1 MSKRVLIVGGVAG
14 GASAAA
20 RLRRL
25 DEKAEIIIIE
35 RGEHISYA
43 NCGLPYYVGGA
54 IRDRSRLFVATP
66 QLFRDR
72 FAIEVRTLTEALAI
86 DREKQELVL
95 KDLSDGRVYRERYDY
110 LILSPGAAPVKPRSI
125 PGLDLPN
132 VYTLRTVPDADAL
145 YDRVVAKR
153 ARAATI
159 IGGGMIG
166 LETAENLVERG
177 VAVSLVE
184 AMDQVFPPLD
194 REMAALVH
202 EHLRA
207 KGVRL
212 YLGDPLAAVEPL
224 PDGRSAAVLKSGA
237 RLEADFVVV
246 AIGVRPEV
254 TLAKEAGLALGATGG
269 ILVDA
274 QMRTSDPRILAVGDA
289 VETTDFVTGQ
299 KAVVPMAGP
308 ANRMGRLA
316 ADTIAGRPGA
326 YRGTIGTVIAKVFDL
341 AVAAT
346 GKNEAALKKA
356 GIEYRSCI
364 IHPGSHAGYY
374 PGADTMALKILFAP
388 DGKLLGAQVVGRDG
402 VDKRIDVLATAI
414 AFGGT
419 VWDLQHLELAYAPPY
434 GSAKD
439 PVNMAGFV
447 AGNILDGSAPNCT
460 WREVPELLQ
469 RGAML
474 LDVREVSE
482 YELGHV
488 DGAVNIPLGQLRARI
503 GEVPKDRPLIVYC
516 QVGLRAYIAV
526 RILKQRGYDNVLNLS
541 GGWRTYRAI
550 TEDLKA
556 AADPGAVD
564 PPKTATA
571 GASGGASGGTSARVS
586 SASGRVEDDGTT
598 APCAGCAAPAPSS
611 TDGPE
616 AALDASGLSCPGPIM
631 AVFQAMAALAPGQV
645 LRATATDP
653 GFKRD
658 IAAWCERTGN
668 ELLSLTE
675 ENRAIVARIRKGGS
689 ASGAAAAA
697 PAHRAGVVGDPNAN
711 QDKTIVVFSGD
722 LDRVLAAFVIANGAA
737 AMGRKVTMFFTFWGL
752 NVLRRPER
760 VRVKKGLID
769 RMFGAML
776 PRGAGRLKLSKLNM
790 GGLGT
795 LMMRKVMEQK
805 NIASLEAMLAQ
816 ARKAGIRLVACQ
828 MSMDVM
834 GIRPEELIDGVEV
847 GGVATYL
854 AAAEQGNVN
863 LFI

>member
-25 DEKAEIIIIE
+25 DEDAEIIVIE

-43 NCGLPYYVGGA
+43 NCGLPYYVGGT
-54 IRDRSRLFVATP
+54 IRERSRLFVATP

-72 FAIEVRTLTEALAI
+72 FAIEVRTQTEAIAI

-95 KDLSDGRVYRERYDY
+95 KDLRDGRVYRERYDY

-125 PGLDLPN
+125 PGLDSPN

-145 YDRVVAKR
+145 YDRVVTKR
-153 ARAATI
+153 ARSATI

-177 VAVSLVE
+177 LAVNLVE

-202 EHLRA
+202 EHLRD

-212 YLGDPLAAVEPL
+212 YLGDPLAAVESL

-237 RLEADFVVV
+237 RLEADLVVV

-299 KAVVPMAGP
+299 KALVPMAGP

-326 YRGTIGTVIAKVFDL
+326 YRGTIGTAIAKVFDL

-356 GIEYRSCI
+356 GSEYRSCI

-388 DGKLLGAQVVGRDG
+388 DGKLLGAQIVGRDG
-402 VDKRIDVLATAI
+402 VDKRIDVLATVI
-414 AFGGT
+414 AFGGSI
-419 VWDLQHLELAYAPPY
+419 WDLQHLELAYAPPY

-488 DGAVNIPLGQLRARI
+488 DGAVNIPLGQLRSRI
-503 GEVPKDRPLIVYC
+503 GEVPKDRTVIVYC

-526 RILKQRGYDNVLNLS
+526 RILKQHGYDNVLNLS

-556 AADPGAVD
+556 AADPGA
-564 PPKTATA
+564 
-571 GASGGASGGTSARVS
+571 GASSKGTTGAATGYASGEVG
-586 SASGRVEDDGTT
+586 GRVEDDGTT
-598 APCAGCAAPAPSS
+598 PTVPCPGCAAPAPAP

-616 AALDASGLSCPGPIM
+616 AVLDASGLSCPGPIM

-668 ELLSLTE
+668 ELVSLTE
-675 ENRAIVARIRKGGS
+675 ENRAIVARIRKGVP
-689 ASGAAAAA
+689 AAGGLAAE
-697 PAHRAGVVGDPNAN
+697 PGHRAGIGADPNVN

-752 NVLRRPER
+752 NALRRPER
-760 VRVKKGLID
+760 VRIKKGLID

-816 ARKAGIRLVACQ
+816 ARKTGIRLVACQ

-834 GIRPEELIDGVEV
+834 GIKPEELIDGVEV

>member
-25 DEKAEIIIIE
+25 DEDAEIIVIE

-43 NCGLPYYVGGA
+43 NCGLPYYVGGS
-54 IRDRSRLFVATP
+54 IRERSRLFVATP

-72 FAIEVRTLTEALAI
+72 FAIEVRTQTEAIAI

-95 KDLSDGRVYRERYDY
+95 KDLRDGRVYRERYDY

-125 PGLDLPN
+125 PGLDSPN

-145 YDRVVAKR
+145 YDRVVAKQ
-153 ARAATI
+153 ARSATI

-177 VAVSLVE
+177 LAVNLVE

-202 EHLRA
+202 EHLRD

-212 YLGDPLAAVEPL
+212 YLGDPLAAVEAL
-224 PDGRSAAVLKSGA
+224 PDGHSAAVLKSGA

-289 VETTDFVTGQ
+289 VETIDFVTGQ
-299 KAVVPMAGP
+299 KALVPLAGP

-326 YRGTIGTVIAKVFDL
+326 YRGTIGTAIAKVFDL

-356 GIEYRSCI
+356 GIDYRSCI

-374 PGADTMALKILFAP
+374 PGADTMALKILFAA
-388 DGKLLGAQVVGRDG
+388 DGKLLGAQIVGRDG
-402 VDKRIDVLATAI
+402 VDKRIDVLATVI
-414 AFGGT
+414 AFGGSI
-419 VWDLQHLELAYAPPY
+419 WDLQHLELAYAPPY

-482 YELGHV
+482 YELGHA
-488 DGAVNIPLGQLRARI
+488 DGAVNIPLGQLRIRI
-503 GEVPKDRPLIVYC
+503 GEVPKDRTVIVYC

-550 TEDLKA
+550 THDLKA
-556 AADPGAVD
+556 AADPGACS
-564 PPKTATA
+564 PSATATG
-571 GASGGASGGTSARVS
+571 GASGGASGAASA
-586 SASGRVEDDGTT
+586 AGGRVEDDGST
-598 APCAGCAAPAPSS
+598 AAVPCSGCAAPVPAP

-689 ASGAAAAA
+689 APSSAAAA
-697 PAHRAGVVGDPNAN
+697 PAHRAGVGGDPSAN

-722 LDRVLAAFVIANGAA
+722 LDRVLASFVIANGAA

-752 NVLRRPER
+752 NALRRPER

-790 GGLGT
+790 AGLGT